1 MPRLI
6 EIEESY
12 RHPAMVFSKGQP
24 IGDGVGVL
32 VVAKLADGLEKTRY
46 EIVKYTIVQELE
58 FENRKVYVVRAARS
72 GGTVGRPGE
81 VVKRLV
87 ESLTERPKLIVT
99 IDTALKLEETGKI
112 AEGVGVAIGG
122 PGVDKYK
129 IGELAKSRSIP
140 LHAFVIFQSITE
152 AITPMRES
160 IAKAADVVIEKV
172 KKIILEKAEAGDI
185 VVACSGNT
193 VRVGV

>member
-1 MPRLI
+1 V
-6 EIEESY
+6 
-12 RHPAMVFSKGQP
+12 AFSKGQP

-32 VVAKLADGLEKTRY
+32 VVAKLADGCEKTRY
-46 EIVKYTIVQELE
+46 EIAKDTIVQELE
-58 FENRKVYVVRAARS
+58 LEKRRVYIVRAQGP

-81 VVKRLV
+81 AVKRLV
-87 ESLTERPKLIVT
+87 ESLSEQPKLIVT
-99 IDTALKLEETGKI
+99 IDAALKLEGEETGKI

-129 IGELAKSRSIP
+129 IEELAKSRNIP

-160 IAKAADVVIEKV
+160 IAKAADVVLEKV
-172 KKIILEKAEAGDI
+172 RKLILEKAGEGDVVVIAG
-185 VVACSGNT
+185 VGNT
-193 VRVGV
+193 VGVGA